1 MIKHTFTDKLG
12 ILKASNNNC
21 NSLKAL
27 IVGNPL
33 LLLNGAGRRGGGWGG
48 RSFQKL
54 SHLGERSKILLERGD
69 NFEKGGVHIEMEL
82 GVGGVLPHFYYFIV
96 QLHLL
101 CVQEKSKVSF
111 ITF

>member
-1 MIKHTFTDKLG
+1 MG
-12 ILKASNNNC
+12 Q
-21 NSLKAL
+21 
-27 IVGNPL
+27 
-33 LLLNGAGRRGGGWGG
+33 GGGGGGGG

-54 SHLGERSKILLERGD
+54 GHVGERSKILLERGD